1 MKHKYLKI
9 LEKIRESRNL
19 NRGQMAE
26 MMGITPS
33 AYSGYFS
40 EKEKQTEPSFSTIC
54 NLAEKITPFE
64 TYELLTGLTP
74 DTIPWIP
81 KTEVE
86 KKMCITF
93 AALTPTQQINF
104 LSLIASLLSHRK

>member
-1 MKHKYLKI
+1 MKHNYLKI
-9 LEKIRESRNL
+9 LEKIRESRDL

-64 TYELLTGLTP
+64 IYELLTGLTP

-86 KKMCITF
+86 KKMCISF
-93 AALTPTQQINF
+93 ATLSPDQQANF
-104 LSLIASLLSHRK
+104 LNLLTSLLRHRK